1 MSVTPKAITGAQLTA
16 SAATYY
22 GPVAANTKAMI
33 KKLTFTNTDT
43 SARTVTV
50 YLVPSGG
57 TAGATNILISARSIA
72 AGEAY
77 DCYEAMGQVLAAGGF
92 LQALADVT
100 TKVTI
105 NGAVAEVV

>member
-22 GPVAANTKAMI
+22 GPVAANTKAI
-33 KKLTFTNTDT
+33 PKKLTFTNTDT

-57 TAGATNILISARSIA
+57 TAGTTNILISARSIG
-72 AGEAY
+72 AGETY
-77 DCYEAMGQVLAAGGF
+77 DCFEVVGQVLLTGGF
-92 LQALADVT
+92 IQALADVAA
-100 TKVTI
+100 KVTI